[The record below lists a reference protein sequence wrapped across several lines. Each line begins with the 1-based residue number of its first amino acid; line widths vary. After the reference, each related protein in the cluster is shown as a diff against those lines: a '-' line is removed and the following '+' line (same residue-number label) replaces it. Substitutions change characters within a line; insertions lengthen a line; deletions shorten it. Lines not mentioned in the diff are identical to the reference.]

1 MEAFLSGS
9 GLFNPII
16 QFEGF
21 LLSELMSDVQMDDIL
36 PISTRGSII
45 YLPVSINIYLAY
57 EHKTKNPGC

>member
-21 LLSELMSDVQMDDIL
+21 LLSELMSDVQAENL
-36 PISTRGSII
+36 R
-45 YLPVSINIYLAY
+45 
-57 EHKTKNPGC
+57 